1 MEFRLFFL
9 PFSLY
14 LTWKILNKPA
24 KKPGEKQI
32 SHGILSLE
40 KPSHSFFARLEFYG
54 EKIYPPQTKLIY
66 LPISCP
72 FFVLLPVSHLGY
84 QFLFESHNKTSF
96 RTSFEQTDDAAERLW
111 NF

>member
-40 KPSHSFFARLEFYG
+40 KPSLPLPGLNFMAKKY
-54 EKIYPPQTKLIY
+54 IPPQTKLIY

-72 FFVLLPVSHLGY
+72 FFVLGGY